1 MYESGKNG
9 EEVQRFN
16 ELKINKETNLS
27 KEKTNLKKSSKIYQ
41 ALNLPTLCNINPRSV
56 YNKLDEFHN
65 FVEEE
70 ELDCIF
76 MSESWERDYLP
87 LDKVIKLDDHVVIS
101 NVSQRK
107 GKGGRPAIIANRK
120 KYEVQNVTNILI
132 QIPWGVEAVWCI
144 LTPKDVTQIQK
155 YRK

>member
-9 EEVQRFN
+9 EAVQRSN
-16 ELKINKETNLS
+16 ELKKDEENS
-27 KEKTNLKKSSKIYQ
+27 KEETKFKKSSKIYQ

-107 GKGGRPAIIANRK
+107 GKGGRPAIIANKK
-120 KYEVQNVTNILI
+120 KYEVQNITN
-132 QIPWGVEAVWCI
+132 
-144 LTPKDVTQIQK
+144 THMK
-155 YRK
+155 YICKMSIYL

>member
-76 MSESWERDYLP
+76 MSESWERDYLT
-87 LDKVIKLDDHVVIS
+87 LDKVIKLDDHIVIS
-101 NVSQRK
+101 NVNQRK
-107 GKGGRPAIIANRK
+107 GKGGRPAIIANSFFF
-120 KYEVQNVTNILI
+120 EVQYITNS
-132 QIPWGVEAVWCI
+132 
-144 LTPKDVTQIQK
+144 
-155 YRK
+155 